1 MTAPFEN
8 DLLSIDDVARRLS
21 VSTRTVRRLI
31 RRGVLVA
38 HRISKNIIRVSA
50 ASVTQLLETTRI
62 VSPVSSCQGNESST
76 SAVPHTSFDN
86 AGGTRTGQRSSTGAR
101 SRSRRPTPSRPSVD
115 SSNWPTNAG
124 ELKELVRR
132 LRHPS

>member
-1 MTAPFEN
+1 MTALFEDN
-8 DLLSIDDVARRLS
+8 LLSIDDVASRLS

-31 RRGVLVA
+31 RRGALVA

-50 ASVTQLLETTRI
+50 ASVTHLLETTRI
-62 VSPVSSCQGNESST
+62 VSPVSSSQGNESST
-76 SAVPHTSFDN
+76 SAVPHTSSDSG
-86 AGGTRTGQRSSTGAR
+86 GGTRSGPRSSTGAK
-101 SRSRRPTPSRPSVD
+101 SRSRRPTPSRPSAD

-124 ELKELVRR
+124 ELKEMVRR